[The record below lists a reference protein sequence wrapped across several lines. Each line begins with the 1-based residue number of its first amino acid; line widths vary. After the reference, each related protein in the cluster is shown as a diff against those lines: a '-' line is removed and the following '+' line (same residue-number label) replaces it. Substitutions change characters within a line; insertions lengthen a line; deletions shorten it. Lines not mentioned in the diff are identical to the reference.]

1 MNKKGFVLIEF
12 LIALIIQGTLLLI
25 AIPKST
31 KYIDDSK
38 KDAYL
43 ATIQGITSEAR
54 TKAYFGD
61 LELYDK
67 DTTYYIDVK
76 CLSKEYD
83 YKSPYG
89 DFIKAYVVVTFDDVK
104 FYDFFWTGVDEEGNG
119 VKDLINTT
127 RLDTYDIK
135 SNVSPRDIIT
145 DRGIDNR
152 SKIVI
157 INDKCEKGE
166 PVART
171 GANISSTSGEEIE

>member
-12 LIALIIQGTLLLI
+12 LIALIIQGTLMLI

-38 KDAYL
+38 KDSYVSTVKILGGNAMNL
-43 ATIQGITSEAR
+43 ALG
-54 TKAYFGD
+54 GNLD
-61 LELYDK
+61 LYDV
-67 DTTYYIDVK
+67 DTTYYINTD
-76 CLSKEYD
+76 CLSKEYS
-83 YKSPYG
+83 YTSPYG
-89 DFIKAYVVVTFDDVK
+89 DFVKAYIVVTFENEG
-104 FYDFFWTGVDEEGNG
+104 YNYFFTGVDEEGNG
-119 VKDLINTT
+119 VKDLINI
-127 RLDTYDIK
+127 RKLDTYDIK
-135 SNVSPRDIIT
+135 SNVSASDITT